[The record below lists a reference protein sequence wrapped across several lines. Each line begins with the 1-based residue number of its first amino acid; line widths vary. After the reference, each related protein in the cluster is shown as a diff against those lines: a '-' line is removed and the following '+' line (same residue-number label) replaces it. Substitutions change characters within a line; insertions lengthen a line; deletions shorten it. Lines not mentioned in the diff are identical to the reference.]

1 MTPHVFVSAGL
12 QVSKQREATEGG
24 VGACAATPEG
34 SPEAWCPL
42 QDTSWPGGWDHPH
55 QELWG
60 QEWDP
65 HLPSPWG
72 QEWGRP
78 SGRVNQWWLKMFVQ
92 SLPHKQSSF
101 ESVGFNSVPGPLRL
115 TGYSTITLCLFSLVS
130 HKQGYIEG
138 HVFSKSPSVV
148 WYQDKYVPWSYIRS
162 LCPTQWGGYW
172 FALQANQTFYNQGSL
187 LNSLYEVYHKIDQGL
202 K

>member
-1 MTPHVFVSAGL
+1 MSILAALNQILQSWVKIFAKFVQIQIFFAWKSNKTAKTKGWSTHVFVSAAL

-60 QEWDP
+60 LEWDP
-65 HLPSPWG
+65 HLPLPWG

-78 SGRVNQWWLKMFVQ
+78 SGRVNQFSSVDIFQ
-92 SLPHKQSSF
+92 SMMIENVCSKFTTQAIKLRVSWFQQCPRT
-101 ESVGFNSVPGPLRL
+101 SVPNGVH
-115 TGYSTITLCLFSLVS
+115 STVDSDLVS
-130 HKQGYIEG
+130 
-138 HVFSKSPSVV
+138 F
-148 WYQDKYVPWSYIRS
+148 
-162 LCPTQWGGYW
+162 
-172 FALQANQTFYNQGSL
+172 
-187 LNSLYEVYHKIDQGL
+187 
-202 K
+202 

>member
-1 MTPHVFVSAGL
+1 MSIWAVLNQTFCRVGSTFWLCLYKFSFFLCNSTAKTKRWSTHFVSAAL

-24 VGACAATPEG
+24 VGACAAIPEG
-34 SPEAWCPL
+34 SPEVWCPL

-60 QEWDP
+60 LEWDP

-101 ESVGFNSVPGPLRL
+101 ESVGFNSAPGPLCL
-115 TGYSTITLCLFSLVS
+115 TGYTR
-130 HKQGYIEG
+130 Q
-138 HVFSKSPSVV
+138 
-148 WYQDKYVPWSYIRS
+148 
-162 LCPTQWGGYW
+162 
-172 FALQANQTFYNQGSL
+172 
-187 LNSLYEVYHKIDQGL
+187 
-202 K
+202 